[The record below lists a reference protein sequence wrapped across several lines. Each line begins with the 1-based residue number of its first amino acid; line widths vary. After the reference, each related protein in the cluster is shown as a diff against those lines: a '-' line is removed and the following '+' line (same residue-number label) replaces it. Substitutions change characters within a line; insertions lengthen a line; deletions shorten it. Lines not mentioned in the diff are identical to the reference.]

1 MEIKY
6 MSFDGKYFDKSEDC
20 LAHEKN
26 NPLFKMW
33 GENGVTANPEEV
45 FVVHLINDIESAKSF
60 VALCEREDISHDG
73 IDNYND
79 AGFYLW
85 DECSFCWVSLSEETL
100 NTLRNMFENKAF

>member
-6 MSFDGKYFDKSEDC
+6 MSFDGKYFDKPEDC

-33 GENGVTANPEEV
+33 GENGVTANPEEA
-45 FVVHLINDIESAKSF
+45 FVVHLIKDIDGAKSF
-60 VALCEREDISHDG
+60 VALCEREDINHNG
-73 IDNYND
+73 IDSYND

-85 DECSFCWVSLSEETL
+85 DEWGSCWVSLSEETI
-100 NTLRNMFENKAF
+100 NTLRSMFEGKAF